1 MKENYANNAKS
12 IYINPT
18 SDFGFKKIFGEEAN
32 KDLLIDFLNSMLDKQ
47 YHIKELKFQ
56 VTEQLPN
63 HGDDRKAIFDI
74 YCESI
79 LGEKFIIEM
88 QNADSGFFFE
98 RSIYYGTFAVQK
110 QAIKGKWDY
119 NFARVFFIGILD
131 FNYDTDLKYWK
142 KRKLLRNFTLCDDNG
157 VKMSDKLHYMY
168 LQLRFFKKKSHQLKT
183 QFDKWC
189 YFLKNLEYFDS
200 IPKILNEEIFMK
212 AFETSKVS
220 NLSDAEYIMYQISN
234 SKRYDIEL
242 IEETAVRRGVKSGIE
257 KGEKIGIEKGEKIGI
272 EKGEKIGIEKG
283 EKIGIEK
290 GEKIGIEKGE
300 KIGIEKGE
308 KIGIEKGEKIG
319 IKKAMEIT
327 ILNAFDNSYKPESI
341 SNFTGIPLT
350 NILEILK
357 KNERIY

>member
-1 MKENYANNAKS
+1 
-12 IYINPT
+12 
-18 SDFGFKKIFGEEAN
+18 
-32 KDLLIDFLNSMLDKQ
+32 
-47 YHIKELKFQ
+47 
-56 VTEQLPN
+56 
-63 HGDDRKAIFDI
+63 
-74 YCESI
+74 
-79 LGEKFIIEM
+79 
-88 QNADSGFFFE
+88 
-98 RSIYYGTFAVQK
+98 
-110 QAIKGKWDY
+110 
-119 NFARVFFIGILD
+119 
-131 FNYDTDLKYWK
+131 
-142 KRKLLRNFTLCDDNG
+142 
-157 VKMSDKLHYMY
+157 MSDKLHYMY

-189 YFLKNLEYFDS
+189 YFLKNLESFDS

-272 EKGEKIGIEKG
+272 
-283 EKIGIEK
+283 
-290 GEKIGIEKGE
+290 
-300 KIGIEKGE
+300 
-308 KIGIEKGEKIG
+308 
-319 IKKAMEIT
+319 KKAMEIT

-357 KNERIY
+357 KNGRID